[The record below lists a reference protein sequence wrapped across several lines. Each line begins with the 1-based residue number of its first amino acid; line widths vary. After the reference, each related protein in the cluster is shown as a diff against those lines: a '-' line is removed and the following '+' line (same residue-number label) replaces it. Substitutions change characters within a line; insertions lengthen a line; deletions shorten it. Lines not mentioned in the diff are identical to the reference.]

1 MQQSDVVEFSFSL
14 QYPNEIE
21 VDQKIHFRMN
31 SSADISSE
39 EENDLELKIQQLYSK
54 TKQALQSIDQKE
66 SLQEGRNTRNQSDMC
81 SYLVCSKSLQYAQL
95 LISNNV
101 FARSHQIKGFTTISP
116 AKHKQNISRE
126 ESAKKQNKFLGKQ
139 KIRFNSYLSIPNRN
153 ICFTYISN

>member
-14 QYPNEIE
+14 QYPYEIK
-21 VDQKIHFRMN
+21 VDQQINFKRN

-66 SLQEGRNTRNQSDMC
+66 TLKEGRNTQNQSDMC
-81 SYLVCSKSLQYAQL
+81 SYLVCSKSLPYAQL

-101 FARSHQIKGFTTISP
+101 FARNHQIKGFTTISP
-116 AKHKQNISRE
+116 SKHKQKISME
-126 ESAKKQNKFLGKQ
+126 ESAKKQNKFQGKQ

-153 ICFTYISN
+153 ICFTYVSN